1 MADFRSISLADRV
14 FEKLES
20 DIVQGVYPRGEI
32 VTELK
37 LAEQLGVSRT
47 PIREALR
54 RLEQE
59 HLIEDAGKGSLIL
72 GISEENLIDIMDIRI
87 HIEPMASYYAAMNI
101 NEEAAKELTH
111 IMDLQEFYFSKHDVE
126 HLRQEDEDFH
136 DALCRHCKRSV
147 ISDTLVPI
155 HRKTRRYRKISIEN
169 YDRQARSIEEHWA
182 ICRAVITG
190 DADMAASLTAEH
202 VKKAKAN
209 MIERIK
215 ANG

>member
-59 HLIEDAGKGSLIL
+59 HLIEDTGKGSLIL

-87 HIEPMASYYAAMNI
+87 HIEPMASYYAAKNI
-101 NEEAAKELTH
+101 NDEAAKELTH
-111 IMDLQEFYFSKHDVE
+111 IMDLQDFYFSKHDAE
-126 HLRQEDEDFH
+126 HLQQEDEDFH
-136 DALCRHCKRSV
+136 DALCRHCKRAV
-147 ISDTLVPI
+147 IADTLMPL
-155 HRKTRRYRKISIEN
+155 HRKTRRFRKISIEN
-169 YDRQARSIEEHWA
+169 FDRQARSIEEHWA
-182 ICRAVITG
+182 ICRAVIAG
-190 DADMAASLTAEH
+190 DADLAATLTAEH

>member
-59 HLIEDAGKGSLIL
+59 HLIEDTGKGSLIL
-72 GISEENLIDIMDIRI
+72 GISEENLVDIMDIRI
-87 HIEPMASYYAAMNI
+87 HIEPMASYYAAKNI

-136 DALCRHCKRSV
+136 DALCRHCGRSV
-147 ISDTLVPI
+147 IADTLIPL
-155 HRKTRRYRKISIEN
+155 HRKTRRFRKISIEN
-169 YDRQARSIEEHWA
+169 FDRQAHSIEEHWV
-182 ICRAVITG
+182 ICRAVIAG
-190 DADMAASLTAEH
+190 DADLAASLTAEH

>member
-1 MADFRSISLADRV
+1 MSEFRSISLADRV

-59 HLIEDAGKGSLIL
+59 HLIEDTGKGSLIL
-72 GISEENLIDIMDIRI
+72 GISEENLLDIMDIRI
-87 HIEPMASYYAAMNI
+87 HVEPMASYYAAKNI
-101 NEEAAKELTH
+101 NKEAIDELTH
-111 IMDLQEFYFSKHDVE
+111 IMDLQDFYFSKHDVE

-136 DALCRHCKRSV
+136 DALCRHCKRTV
-147 ISDTLVPI
+147 IMDTLVPL

-169 YDRQARSIEEHWA
+169 HERQARSIEEHWA
-182 ICRAVITG
+182 ICRAVIAG
-190 DADMAASLTAEH
+190 DADLAASLTAEH